1 MNANE
6 NCYEEEINL
15 IDLLLYCLK
24 KWRWIVAAMLAVA
37 VLAGGYKYYATEKS
51 NQAALQQWNELGAEE
66 TEETEEKTSIDKS
79 SSLQYYQSGIEQMN
93 QAIQRQDE
101 YIRNSVVMRLDANH
115 LQIGTVRFILE
126 TNGVSS
132 DNDLMDTLLVAYESY
147 VSDGRL
153 AEWLYA
159 ADDDIPISDLQY
171 LLTFSDN
178 DNSNGRTDGAE
189 TAAESIARPSGQRVF
204 QIRIASDSKDVCETY
219 MDVIMQGVQ
228 SYSQELQQQVGTH
241 TLTVLASG
249 VSERQDEA
257 IQEYQTKIL
266 NDYRL
271 AVQNLNALRTEAET
285 YANNLAA
292 SDTTQVLGAPV
303 LSSPVK
309 SGVKY
314 AVLGLV
320 LGAFLAG
327 FVLIVL
333 FLMKDKIRSTENFEN
348 KFGMRLLGRIIEPAG
363 NKKLFGFLDRWFQRL
378 GEGGYADVPYAEQI
392 KIVSKNV
399 KTAIAPKDGL
409 SHIMIAGTIAAQ
421 DAKAVCTA
429 VAKEINGVV
438 FSDYR
443 QLIFD
448 ASALEELNDCD
459 GVLFIEKKDV
469 SSARLIYQESKMA
482 VDRNVKILGA
492 VII

>member
-1 MNANE
+1 MSANE

-15 IDLLLYCLK
+15 IDLLFYCLK
-24 KWRWIVAAMLAVA
+24 KWRWIAAAMLIAA
-37 VLAGGYKYYATEKS
+37 ALAGGYKYYATEKS
-51 NQAALQQWNELGAEE
+51 NQTALQQWNELGAA
-66 TEETEEKTSIDKS
+66 ETEEKTSIDNS
-79 SSLQYYQSGIEQMN
+79 GSLQYYQSGIEQMT
-93 QAIQRQDE
+93 QTIQKQDE

-126 TNGVSS
+126 TNNTASG
-132 DNDLMDTLLVAYESY
+132 NGLMDTLLVAYESY

-153 AEWLYA
+153 AEWLYE
-159 ADDDIPISDLQY
+159 ADADIPISDLQY
-171 LLTFSDN
+171 LLTFSAGSDN
-178 DNSNGRTDGAE
+178 PGGRTDGTDDAVE
-189 TAAESIARPSGQRVF
+189 TVARSSDPRVF

-219 MDVIMQGVQ
+219 MEVIMEGVL
-228 SYSQELQQQVGTH
+228 SYSKELQKIGTH

-266 NDYRL
+266 NDYTT
-271 AVQNLNALRTEAET
+271 AVQSLNALRTEAET

-292 SDTTQVLGAPV
+292 SDTTQILGAPV
-303 LSSPVK
+303 LSSPVE

-314 AVLGLV
+314 AGLGLV

-327 FVLIVL
+327 LVLIVL
-333 FLMKDKIRSTENFEN
+333 FLMRDKIRSTENFEN
-348 KFGMRLLGRIIEPAG
+348 KFGMRLLGRVIEPADS
-363 NKKLFGFLDRWFQRL
+363 KRLFGFLDRWFQRL
-378 GEGGYADVPYAEQI
+378 GEGVYANVPYDEQI
-392 KIVSKNV
+392 KIVSENV
-399 KTAIAPKDGL
+399 KTAISPKEGL
-409 SHIMIAGTIAAQ
+409 PHIMVAGTIAAQ
-421 DAKAVCTA
+421 DAKAVSTA
-429 VAKEINGVV
+429 VVKGINGVV

-469 SSARLIYQESKMA
+469 SSARLICQESKMA
-482 VDRNVKILGA
+482 ADRNVKILGA